1 MKFTLYGFMTISE
14 LIDNSANKDS
24 PLGELS
30 DEVRTYALDKGYFT
44 KNEYPDVRFISFRS
58 QEDDNDAPVPLF
70 VRDICIRL
78 GDFAFKKAL
87 DKTIG
92 RNIHQNRQIIQAE
105 FNDLI
110 EEVILGKMTE
120 AKSVFL
126 PQFIQF
132 KLKDK
137 NTYSDSFIKIWF
149 SDPALKQ
156 QYPLYDIVPVPLV
169 DHLDDFFTNYAAVKQ
184 IKDNLDLAKLH
195 DQTNIIKGKNP
206 YTLIKTI
213 NYPWYDPDDPTR
225 QVIIPWTIIIY
236 GPIGNNLDLI
246 RQALQKWILA
256 NSRKGIPEWEKIFP
270 DIFIPTEFIYA
281 PFWQKTSVPGYRTV
295 EAIYSPTIPVKH
307 LVPYAKEA
315 MKGYRPEFVEDIVE
329 TSSTLFKSLNFL
341 VCGNP
346 QNRLVPSSFY
356 KAFPMYCLIGSR
368 TLDFNRLDKTH
379 QDHMSVLNTL
389 LLAAE
394 TVSDDNQLPPN
405 VSRVT
410 RDGILYVSTTL
421 NNIQHLVV
429 AKVNYLNGTLQGLS
443 EFDNPANAPNT
454 PTPTE

>member
-1 MKFTLYGFMTISE
+1 MKFTLYGFMTISD

-44 KNEYPDVRFISFRS
+44 KPEYPDVRFISFRS
-58 QEDDNDAPVPLF
+58 QEDENDAPVPLF

-92 RNIHQNRQIIQAE
+92 NNIHQNRQILQAE
-105 FNDLI
+105 FGDVI
-110 EEVILGKMTE
+110 EDVILGKMTQ
-120 AKSVFL
+120 AKSVYL
-126 PQFIQF
+126 PQFIEF
-132 KLKDK
+132 KLRDK
-137 NTYSDSFIKIWF
+137 TTYAESFIKIWF

-156 QYPLYDIVPVPLV
+156 QYPLYDIVPIPLV
-169 DHLDDFFTNYAAVKQ
+169 ENLDDFFTNYTAVKN
-184 IKDNLDLAKLH
+184 IRDSLDLAKLH

-206 YTLIKTI
+206 YTMIKTI
-213 NYPWYDPDDPTR
+213 NYPWYDQEDPTR

-246 RQALQKWILA
+246 RTALQKWILA
-256 NSRKGIPEWEKIFP
+256 RSQRPVKDWEKIFP

-295 EAIYSPTIPVKH
+295 EDIYSPTIPVKQ
-307 LVPYAKEA
+307 LTDYAKEV
-315 MKGYRPEFVEDIVE
+315 MKGYQPKVVEDLVE
-329 TSSTLFKSLNFL
+329 VSSTLFKSMSFV

-379 QDHMSVLNTL
+379 QDHLSVLNTL
-389 LLAAE
+389 FIAAE
-394 TVSDDNQLPPN
+394 TVSDDTQLPAN

-421 NNIQHLVV
+421 ENIQHLVV
-429 AKVNYLNGTLQGLS
+429 AKGNYLNGVLTGLP
-443 EFDNPANAPNT
+443 EYANPAHVTTGP
-454 PTPTE
+454 